1 MNNRYAAN
9 CKQCNKRLAAGEGI
23 CQRENNRWVVFCASN
38 CNVVAEPVVAEP
50 VVAPM
55 IGNEGRK
62 VKICEIC
69 EADGKIVRATT
80 MTETADGETVHSCA
94 ACAEPVVVA
103 EPVVATSKRDIKIG
117 EPDTLSDKARVW
129 AKQIQYRLV
138 ADLFSALDS
147 AFAQTIGNDDLNMVI
162 DSMLGQAEMF
172 VGGRYNASFW
182 IDSRNDKISAADILR
197 YAAGVDYSNEPAC
210 FLRVVFSAR
219 AMQDVLCDVAAK
231 NEIEAER
238 VAQEAA
244 RRAEIAKEFEIN
256 AGLNIILKRAAKIS
270 QNYNTTET
278 RVFTLL
284 NKQTGNAY
292 TYAVSAR
299 NGKHLV
305 YVASERGKSAA
316 IFCGSLD
323 SNLNFSVASNGI
335 LPAHS
340 KRLRALVWLFSHVA
354 EKKQISSSVEILDE
368 DIIADCN
375 ADGCKF
381 TDWPAPAAVVA
392 EYDELGEE
400 ISYASLLH

>member
-23 CQRENNRWVVFCASN
+23 CQRENNNRWIVFCASN
-38 CNVVAEPVVAEP
+38 CNVVAESVVAE
-50 VVAPM
+50 
-55 IGNEGRK
+55 
-62 VKICEIC
+62 
-69 EADGKIVRATT
+69 
-80 MTETADGETVHSCA
+80 S
-94 ACAEPVVVA
+94 
-103 EPVVATSKRDIKIG
+103 VVATSKRDIKIG
-117 EPDTLSDKARVW
+117 EPDTLSDFGRKW
-129 AKQIQYRLV
+129 AKEIQRRLV
-138 ADLFSALDS
+138 AELFLALDA

-162 DSMLGQAEMF
+162 ASMLGQAEMF

-197 YAAGVDYSNEPAC
+197 YASGVDYASEPAC

-219 AMQDVLCDVAAK
+219 AMQDVFCDVAAK
-231 NEIEAER
+231 KEIEAER

-244 RRAEIAKEFEIN
+244 RRADIAKEFEIN

-323 SNLNFSVASNGI
+323 SNLNFSVASNCI